1 MILGGGTEPSFYKDS
16 PALFVG
22 SDVLD
27 FLYSLVLRV
36 IQLFPLW
43 LLKLSCFIKP
53 TCHNPVY
60 LDTQFHS
67 TVKEMKLF
75 NGRSH
80 DHDSQSQKENVSVS

>member
-1 MILGGGTEPSFYKDS
+1 M
-16 PALFVG
+16 G

-43 LLKLSCFIKP
+43 LLKFSCFIKP

-60 LDTQFHS
+60 LDTQFHL
-67 TVKEMKLF
+67 TVKEVKLF
-75 NGRSH
+75 NGRNH
-80 DHDSQSQKENVSVS
+80 DRDHDSQSQKENVSVS

>member
-1 MILGGGTEPSFYKDS
+1 MILGGGTEPSFYKDN

-43 LLKLSCFIKP
+43 LLKLF
-53 TCHNPVY
+53 
-60 LDTQFHS
+60 LFHKANLPQS
-67 TVKEMKLF
+67 SLSRYTVSFDSK
-75 NGRSH
+75 RS
-80 DHDSQSQKENVSVS
+80 ETL